1 MADLTKISQNLI
13 DGKAPVVKQ
22 LVTDAIAE
30 GVPPRQSSTMPSLWA

>member
-13 DGKAPVVKQ
+13 DGKAPAVKQ

-30 GVPPRQSSTMPSLWA
+30 GVAPQTILNDASFRA